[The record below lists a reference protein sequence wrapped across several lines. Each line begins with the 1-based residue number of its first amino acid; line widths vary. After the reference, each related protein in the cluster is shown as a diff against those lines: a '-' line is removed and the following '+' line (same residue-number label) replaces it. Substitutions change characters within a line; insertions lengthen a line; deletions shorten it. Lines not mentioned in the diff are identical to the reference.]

1 MATSG
6 RGRARERGRR
16 RKKSVRKKRF
26 AYYVGF
32 RTWSVRPSDDP
43 SATLPRWRSRRE
55 GRGSPDAL
63 CGGICTSLASADRFQ
78 HLNAQRRREKR
89 RGEESDFPD
98 FPFSGQKVASIPIHS
113 IARRPFARS
122 PARFVVSQLLQNCI
136 IHLTFERRRATCAQ
150 KRENDITLARDGRK
164 QRKAIKLAFKITDQL
179 AGKEPT
185 VPKLCQ
191 NFLNLARSHM
201 PELDRAGHMHLI
213 MQPKGRDR

>member
-32 RTWSVRPSDDP
+32 RTWSVRVRPSDDP

-63 CGGICTSLASADRFQ
+63 CGGICTSRASADRFQ

-89 RGEESDFPD
+89 RAISPIFRFLGKKWPPFRSILSLVVR
-98 FPFSGQKVASIPIHS
+98 PFSRPLVLLCHSCCKTASFIS
-113 IARRPFARS
+113 RLRDDGRR
-122 PARFVVSQLLQNCI
+122 
-136 IHLTFERRRATCAQ
+136 TTCAQ
-150 KRENDITLARDGRK
+150 KRENDITLARDG
-164 QRKAIKLAFKITDQL
+164 
-179 AGKEPT
+179 
-185 VPKLCQ
+185 
-191 NFLNLARSHM
+191 N
-201 PELDRAGHMHLI
+201 
-213 MQPKGRDR
+213 KGNQSSWPLK

>member
-1 MATSG
+1 M
-6 RGRARERGRR
+6 
-16 RKKSVRKKRF
+16 
-26 AYYVGF
+26 
-32 RTWSVRPSDDP
+32 P
-43 SATLPRWRSRRE
+43 RE
-55 GRGSPDAL
+55 GEKRG
-63 CGGICTSLASADRFQ
+63 
-78 HLNAQRRREKR
+78 EER
-89 RGEESDFPD
+89 RGERFPRFSVFWAKSGLHSD
-98 FPFSGQKVASIPIHS
+98 PFYRSSSVL
-113 IARRPFARS
+113 S

-164 QRKAIKLAFKITDQL
+164 QRKPIKLAFKITDQL

-191 NFLNLARSHM
+191 NFLNLARSYM

>member
-32 RTWSVRPSDDP
+32 RTWSVRVRPSDDP

-63 CGGICTSLASADRFQ
+63 CGGICTSRASADRFQ

-113 IARRPFARS
+113 IARRPSVLS

-136 IHLTFERRRATCAQ
+136 IHLTFERRRATDDMCAEARERYNFG
-150 KRENDITLARDGRK
+150 KRRK
-164 QRKAIKLAFKITDQL
+164 QRKPIKLAFKIT
-179 AGKEPT
+179 
-185 VPKLCQ
+185 
-191 NFLNLARSHM
+191 
-201 PELDRAGHMHLI
+201 
-213 MQPKGRDR
+213 